1 MPAFRPLE
9 NKAMIT
15 MLVKQKETESMA
27 RVGLDQTRLAQRSF
41 LFLSKRKPV
50 ISTSTLPQRLLRN
63 LEDEQYV
70 IPLWTGFF
78 YNVSNDSNNFHQVAY
93 LPMIADSPTKYSII
107 YEMLIQTKQKAESL
121 NLEVQPP
128 PIISS
133 YCKLTVNRDQKGP
146 GGTIR
151 FSTTER
157 TVKRW
162 ILTSQTGFTDGR
174 FYATLP
180 SQKMFRKIQHQHE

>member
-1 MPAFRPLE
+1 MGILPGEAPFEKTKKTRKETKTDYQSIILHRKEISCYTRVELTHEAVSGTKNTTKMPAFRPLE

-50 ISTSTLPQRLLRN
+50 TSTSTLPQRLLRN

-78 YNVSNDSNNFHQVAY
+78 YNVSNDSNNFHQVVY

-133 YCKLTVNRDQKGP
+133 Y
-146 GGTIR
+146 
-151 FSTTER
+151 
-157 TVKRW
+157 
-162 ILTSQTGFTDGR
+162 
-174 FYATLP
+174 
-180 SQKMFRKIQHQHE
+180 